1 MNKFSKAAF
10 EEQCMTYILL
20 YVIYEITCSAYIL
33 NIHIIYI
40 YITIKLKSAYTRKVS
55 FFFPKNFFFLFQHLL
70 MLIYTKISGLN
81 TKRTNSTFKKTELL
95 SILDFR
101 HF

>member
-40 YITIKLKSAYTRKVS
+40 YHNAILFRCMYT
-55 FFFPKNFFFLFQHLL
+55 FFHCINWV
-70 MLIYTKISGLN
+70 
-81 TKRTNSTFKKTELL
+81 LL
-95 SILDFR
+95 SLSGYILTAALDLFGSV
-101 HF
+101 